1 MKIKREKDLHGVNNH
16 LYEYSISNRI
26 FRRCQEFFQCPFKD
40 YRNTNHFHRYFNDDK
55 LNIFKAWEGI
65 REIINISIKGSN
77 SINYIQIGKKK
88 SPTHLR

>member
-65 REIINISIKGSN
+65 REIINISIKNVVSTTF
-77 SINYIQIGKKK
+77 KLEKK
-88 SPTHLR
+88 SHQPI